1 MGELVLEIV
10 EGPGAGERIELDRPI
25 VVGRGTD
32 ADLMI
37 SDDQVSRRHARISPG
52 GEGAARVEDLGSSNG
67 TFLNHNQLESDARL
81 EPGDEL
87 VVGVAVLELRTERE
101 IADRPTAQRTVPPS
115 LAREPQQPAYVAS
128 DLDDQLEAPS
138 RRSRGDRQL
147 KSFLDVR
154 VRRQAQLAPLALLML
169 IALAL
174 SIYFA
179 TR

>member
-1 MGELVLEIV
+1 VGELVLEIV
-10 EGPGAGERIELDRPI
+10 EGPGAGERIDLDRPI

-52 GEGAARVEDLGSSNG
+52 GEGGARVEDLGSSNG

-87 VVGVAVLELRTERE
+87 VVGVAVLELRTAED
-101 IADRPTAQRTVPPS
+101 IADRPTAQRAVPPG
-115 LAREPQQPAYVAS
+115 LAREPRQPDYVAAG
-128 DLDDQLEAPS
+128 LDEELAAPS
-138 RRSRGDRQL
+138 GHSRGDRQL
-147 KSFLDVR
+147 QSFLDVR

-169 IALAL
+169 IALVL